1 MAIDGGPKVQS
12 EYARDEDMIITA
24 DVMIPMR
31 DGVHLA
37 ADIYRPTEGG
47 RVPALLALG
56 PYGKALQALS
66 LTLPPQARP
75 SPLWDGCIEAGDIRR
90 VVGHGYA
97 HIIAD
102 VRGTGQSQGELC
114 GNYGTGGHGE
124 GLDVYDLVEWI
135 AAQPWCDGNV
145 GMIGISYYAS
155 IQILGAAENPPSL
168 KAIFCNG
175 GHFDLYE
182 LCYHGG
188 IMWLMPRASR
198 EGRGGDSGM
207 AVGRI
212 ASRSAREWP
221 AEKLEQRIAERL
233 ADPDIRAWPNL
244 VHVLNY
250 TKGRELWLDY
260 VLNPLDGPFYEDGE
274 PLAKAPQVTIPAYI
288 QTKWGRG
295 WTVES
300 TIETYEALRGPKKL
314 DLQPLQ
320 PMQERPFHESHEE
333 MFRWYD
339 YWLKGIDNGIMD
351 EAPIQVYVE
360 GARKW
365 GHEKEWPLP
374 GTQWSEFFLRPRHRL
389 SAEAEP
395 LDTHDA
401 PPDGFYQPP
410 MTVTADVEMLSWTS
424 AAFEQPVEMTGP
436 GALHIHVAIDNDDTN
451 LIAKLYDLRP
461 DGSRQMVTS
470 GYLKASH
477 RTLDKERS
485 QPWKPVHPHRE
496 AVPVT
501 PHEIVAYAIPLY
513 SFSYMFAPGHKLVLE
528 LSCNESFADSHAA
541 LLPPDSYHLPSGRA
555 TTHKIYRDATYRS
568 HLLLP
573 VIGNE

>member
-1 MAIDGGPKVQS
+1 MSS
-12 EYARDEDMIITA
+12 EYARDEEIETA
-24 DVMIPMR
+24 IDVMVPMR
-31 DGVHLA
+31 DGVKLA
-37 ADIYRPTEGG
+37 VDVYRPKTLEK
-47 RVPALLALG
+47 VPALLALG

-90 VVGHGYA
+90 VVGHGYG
-97 HIIAD
+97 HVIAD
-102 VRGTGQSQGELC
+102 VRGTGHSEGELC

-135 AAQPWCDGNV
+135 AAQPWCNGKV

-198 EGRGGDSGM
+198 EGRGGDSGI
-207 AVGRI
+207 AVGQL
-212 ASRSAREWP
+212 ASRSVREWP
-221 AEKLEQRIAERL
+221 KEKLEQRIKERL
-233 ADPDIRAWPNL
+233 ADPDIQAWPNL
-244 VHVLNY
+244 VHILNY
-250 TKGRELWLDY
+250 PKGRELWLDY

-274 PLAKAPQVTIPAYI
+274 PIGKAAQVTIPAYI

-300 TIETYEALRGPKKL
+300 TIETFEALRGPKKL
-314 DLQPLQ
+314 DLQPLP

-339 YWLKGIDNGIMD
+339 YWLKGIQNGIMD
-351 EAPIQVYVE
+351 EAPIQVFVE
-360 GARKW
+360 GAGRW
-365 GHEKEWPLP
+365 RHEKEWPLP
-374 GTQWSEFFLRPRHRL
+374 GTQWSKYFLRPRQRL
-389 SAEAEP
+389 SREAEP
-395 LDTHDA
+395 LDTGHA

-410 MTVTADVEMLSWTS
+410 MTVTTDVRS
-424 AAFEQPVEMTGP
+424 ATWVTPAFTRPTEMTGP
-436 GALHIHVAIDNDDTN
+436 GAFHAHIAIDSDDTN

-461 DGSRQMVTS
+461 DGTRQLVTS

-477 RTLDKERS
+477 RILDPARS
-485 QPWKPVHPHRE
+485 KPWKPVHPHRE
-496 AVPVT
+496 AKPVP
-501 PHEIVAYAIPLY
+501 PHEIVEYAIPLY
-513 SFSYMFAPGHKLVLE
+513 SFSYVFKPGHRLLLE
-528 LSCNESFADSHAA
+528 LACNESFSDAHAA
-541 LLPPDSYHLPSGRA
+541 LLPPDSFHLPSGRA
-555 TTHKIYRDATYRS
+555 TTHKIYRDASHPS

-573 VIGNE
+573 VIGDE